1 MVQQILQWFDLHGR
15 DLPWRHT
22 TDPYAIWLSEI
33 ILQQTRVQQGMAYW
47 QRFMDALPTVE
58 ALAEAEED
66 VVMRLWQGL
75 GYYSRARNLHTAAK
89 QIVALGHFPCTH
101 KELLQLKGVGP
112 YTAAAIGS
120 FAFHLPLA
128 AVDGN
133 VYRVL
138 ARYHGIDTPINST
151 QGVHLFDALAQD
163 ILPKEEAGQ
172 FNQAMMDFGATVC
185 TPQSPQCNGCILA
198 DSCVAL
204 RTRRVE
210 QLPVKLR
217 TVKVKKRTMK
227 YLVILCDNK
236 IALHRRGA
244 GDIWQALWEPLNLQD
259 EPVSAALSRIK
270 QHQKEWTTLCK
281 GMKHVLTH
289 RILTADFMLWQP
301 IEKPTLPPDYQWID
315 LQQLHLYALPRMIE
329 KALEQRGNS
338 TWASEQT
345 ETASTSRER

>member
-1 MVQQILQWFDLHGR
+1 MVQQILKWFDIHGR

-33 ILQQTRVQQGMAYW
+33 ILQQTRVQQGTAYW

-75 GYYSRARNLHTAAK
+75 GYYSRARNLHAAAK

-101 KELLQLKGVGP
+101 EELLQLKGVGP

-138 ARYHGIDTPINST
+138 SRFYGINTPINTT
-151 QGVHLFDALAQD
+151 QGAHLFEALAQD
-163 ILPKEEAGQ
+163 ILPKREAGR

-185 TPQSPQCNGCILA
+185 TPLSPRCSDCILA
-198 DSCVAL
+198 DRCVAQ
-204 RTRRVE
+204 RTGQVE
-210 QLPVKLR
+210 HLPVKLR
-217 TVKVKKRTMK
+217 TVKVKKRAMK
-227 YLVILCDNK
+227 YLVIICGEE

-244 GDIWQALWEPLNLQD
+244 GDIWQSLWEPVNLSDEPQSTALNLIT
-259 EPVSAALSRIK
+259 E
-270 QHQKEWTTLCK
+270 HHKEWTTLCK

-301 IEKPTLPPDYQWID
+301 IEKPALPPGYQWVESD
-315 LQQLHLYALPRMIE
+315 RLHLYALPRMIE
-329 KALEQRGNS
+329 KALELRNTG
-338 TWASEQT
+338 TPPT
-345 ETASTSRER
+345 EKGK